1 MELKERERAEIG
13 TEGKKGN
20 FSSSKMTEWQKTEEK

>member
-1 MELKERERAEIG
+1 MELKEREQKSG
-13 TEGKKGN
+13 QKGN